1 MSNPA
6 RFPRLEFASR
16 RSTRTGAP
24 LKPAPPLAVSP
35 SANAQIR
42 CALEL
47 QLRGAK
53 LTLRERRQIQMQLDE
68 LA

>member
-1 MSNPA
+1 MNKPA
-6 RFPRLEFASR
+6 RFPRLAFTSIK
-16 RSTRTGAP
+16 TPRTGAP
-24 LKPAPPLAVSP
+24 LQPVTPVSP
-35 SANAQIR
+35 SGNSQTIR
-42 CALEL
+42 ALEL